1 MPLANCPECGRLFNR
16 RHERLCSA
24 CTEREDELFDLVRTH
39 MRENDVHSASQLSDE
54 TEVALDIILRWVDEG
69 RLELQRTEAER
80 EGCKRC
86 GKPAE
91 HGDLCN
97 RCKAELAQ
105 QIAAQR
111 GAVAAPGRRAAMRA
125 HGPARGMHSRP
136 S

>member
-1 MPLANCPECGRLFNR
+1 MPLANCPECGHLFNR
-16 RHERLCSA
+16 LHDRLCPA
-24 CTEREDELFDLVRTH
+24 CTARENEQFDRVRAH
-39 MRENDVHSASQLSDE
+39 MRENNVHSATQLADE
-54 TEVALDIILRWVDEG
+54 TEVPRDVILRWVDEG
-69 RLELQRTEAER
+69 RLELQRTDEER

-97 RCKAELAQ
+97 RCKTELAQ

-111 GAVAAPGRRAAMRA
+111 GAASAPPRPAAV
-125 HGPARGMHSRP
+125 RGQDLTQRMHTRP